1 MNQAIERER
10 IHGWWMKLIKSE
22 ATGVYGRK
30 SVADE
35 FVRTILHLEKEDGLY
50 LYLHNDRLYKLC
62 QQQDLTVEQLCHQAD
77 VHPMVVDRA
86 QWAGPIAREDV
97 TKLATVLAVEPDSLI
112 VYSVEEI
119 RKRQKEITK
128 ELRQAVG

>member
-1 MNQAIERER
+1 M
-10 IHGWWMKLIKSE
+10 
-22 ATGVYGRK
+22 
-30 SVADE
+30 
-35 FVRTILHLEKEDGLY
+35 
-50 LYLHNDRLYKLC
+50 
-62 QQQDLTVEQLCHQAD
+62 EQLCHQAD

-86 QWAGPIAREDV
+86 EWARPIAREDV
-97 TKLATVLAVEPDSLI
+97 TKLATVVGVEPDSLI

>member
-1 MNQAIERER
+1 MNQAIERE
-10 IHGWWMKLIKSE
+10 H
-22 ATGVYGRK
+22 
-30 SVADE
+30 
-35 FVRTILHLEKEDGLY
+35 GLY

-86 QWAGPIAREDV
+86 EWGGSIAREDV

-119 RKRQKEITK
+119 RERQDEMTK
-128 ELRQAVG
+128 ELRQAAG

>member
-1 MNQAIERER
+1 MNQAIERE
-10 IHGWWMKLIKSE
+10 HG
-22 ATGVYGRK
+22 
-30 SVADE
+30 
-35 FVRTILHLEKEDGLY
+35 LH

-86 QWAGPIAREDV
+86 EWGGSIAREDV
-97 TKLATVLAVEPDSLI
+97 TKLAIVLAVEPDSLI

-119 RKRQKEITK
+119 RKRQMEGRLSRTGSAWCFTP
-128 ELRQAVG
+128 LSRHA